1 MNLLEVLL
9 VCKFIN
15 FHRIK
20 KYKKMKK
27 LFLTGAVMLAMIMAS
42 CGGSKSENAKESVND
57 TVAFEEVDIIE
68 VDGVAVDT
76 VQAEAAAD
84 SEDGQ
89 SLIEKLK
96 NSKAGAEAVA
106 LAGQAKDYI
115 VKLVSSG
122 KIDEAKAYFAKISPY
137 IKEKAP
143 KVYESIK
150 SVFDDNDNLKTVK
163 EKASE
168 TMDAAKAKGSEM
180 KDAAKEKVSDL
191 KDKAKGLFSE

>member
-1 MNLLEVLL
+1 
-9 VCKFIN
+9 
-15 FHRIK
+15 
-20 KYKKMKK
+20 MKK
-27 LFLTGAVMLAMIMAS
+27 LFLTGAVMLAMTMVS
-42 CGGSKSENAKESVND
+42 CGGSKSENSKESVND

-76 VQAEAAAD
+76 AQAVAAAD

-150 SVFDDNDNLKTVK
+150 SVLDNDNLKTVK

-180 KDAAKEKVSDL
+180 KDAAKEKVSGL

>member
-1 MNLLEVLL
+1 MNLLSVLS

-15 FHRIK
+15 FHIIK

-27 LFLTGAVMLAMIMAS
+27 LFLTGAVMLAMTMVS
-42 CGGSKSENAKESVND
+42 CGGSKSENSKESVND

-76 VQAEAAAD
+76 AQAVAAAD

-150 SVFDDNDNLKTVK
+150 SVLDNDNLKTVK

-180 KDAAKEKVSDL
+180 KDAAKEKVSGL